1 MEQRQYGTRAS
12 PRASLQGTDR
22 LAPGLFGAVG
32 RWQLGEWRLAGRTG
46 GRGKGEF
53 ILSQQKGNFFASRA
67 RPRSMSELTKEKLLQ
82 YVKKQKIAAKKQEAE
97 IALLRQENEGV

>member
-1 MEQRQYGTRAS
+1 MEASWQNGRAKN
-12 PRASLQGTDR
+12 
-22 LAPGLFGAVG
+22 G
-32 RWQLGEWRLAGRTG
+32 RPFL
-46 GRGKGEF
+46 
-53 ILSQQKGNFFASRA
+53 QQKGNFFASRA